1 MASKF
6 FPWTKGDRR
15 NDHAYR
21 VDGLISVD
29 QYPVDRWDSPSDLAA
44 SKKRK
49 KRQRPKP
56 LQLPSTASRAIIDAS
71 STATAPVSNI
81 LAAANDMLR
90 SPVFD
95 DAFSLPQ
102 PNPARP
108 RSRTAPPT
116 PTIAELPGSILLEN
130 QGFPGLSKNAEAGQE
145 NDPSTKRKTL
155 ASPLQMSAPAARIMQ
170 HKKSL
175 SLNTATSRWGS
186 TTAAGSSRASGLF
199 HQTSVESGS
208 SASQEKRSD
217 NSSLLHTPI
226 TEVTESSG
234 TCNFAGSES
243 SNVSAKPMRQTQV
256 SDSEQLNAIVA
267 AQNRQIALLK
277 SQFQHLRISHE
288 AHASTLAE
296 AHRKELEAMKAY
308 VHYLE
313 ESRDSKSPRPHL
325 SIPTRDLRGTS
336 PEASPPTE
344 EGKPP
349 SISDTEATQTKP
361 DDSNTMEQV
370 NEASI
375 SAAETQERVNELN
388 RKLDL
393 ATKHIAA
400 MKDQMEM
407 LVARKDAYKD
417 RAADLEVRV
426 QNNHELLVDLRES
439 EYKLELERRLMHE
452 KYRELKGELDSLR
465 AQPEQ
470 IRISNLEKSLAE
482 EKLRAEL
489 FATQLETMQL
499 RTPMPDTVAEL
510 GKTIDDLKELLK
522 EKDEQLYELQHVNQ
536 ALKLDLEEM
545 NTQQTRVAAQ
555 HEEALASEALKRKAV
570 RDKVKQLDHENTE
583 LKEIVEAQG
592 EDLVVV
598 QDEYERLRKLLH
610 SEVRRQA
617 REAISKSMI
626 PGTPS
631 SADGYLELVAAETR
645 KRVRNLIA
653 KEGEESPLTDPQER
667 IEELE
672 REIQH
677 HVKELIRCKRDNRGY
692 RKDIKRANT
701 KLDKMRNS
709 ICNENTA
716 TNHLQR
722 HLFMQR
728 PITPT
733 TEYSPTND
741 KPDMDGLGISG
752 DLPSPTTSVPL
763 SQANTT
769 VSGNIS
775 EASTLL
781 PQSQP
786 TAPTRSRSNT
796 NKKLPPYPSLPEQI
810 PENASD
816 PSAGNP
822 PPPPSSSYSQ
832 DPPPSSLTSR
842 PRTPRTPT
850 TYKLTPTITERTPSV
865 SSIRP
870 NPSGSPAMLRRPA
883 AQRYYSSE
891 NNNNNQN
898 EAVPAPRR
906 TGTQR
911 SLPENTAGAGARPEE
926 PPRPKTSGSTSKDA
940 RRRKKQQ
947 DAAAASETKDNNN
960 AAADDDD
967 PNAITALPQRPP
979 SGWRAERKSQ
989 EEKLGLLRMRSVING
1004 NIIVNGVGVEGIVG
1018 SALLRRA
1025 TTSSS
1030 GSGGGSSKGGSSS
1043 SGRKKSGSASGAGLG
1058 AQGVVSRF
1066 NTSSTARKRAGT
1078 TGGIMGLGVKEGEDE
1093 RGSWKG
1099 EVVVPVVLE
1108 GAAGRKG

>member
-1 MASKF
+1 
-6 FPWTKGDRR
+6 
-15 NDHAYR
+15 
-21 VDGLISVD
+21 
-29 QYPVDRWDSPSDLAA
+29 
-44 SKKRK
+44 
-49 KRQRPKP
+49 
-56 LQLPSTASRAIIDAS
+56 
-71 STATAPVSNI
+71 
-81 LAAANDMLR
+81 
-90 SPVFD
+90 
-95 DAFSLPQ
+95 
-102 PNPARP
+102 
-108 RSRTAPPT
+108 
-116 PTIAELPGSILLEN
+116 
-130 QGFPGLSKNAEAGQE
+130 
-145 NDPSTKRKTL
+145 
-155 ASPLQMSAPAARIMQ
+155 
-170 HKKSL
+170 
-175 SLNTATSRWGS
+175 
-186 TTAAGSSRASGLF
+186 
-199 HQTSVESGS
+199 
-208 SASQEKRSD
+208 
-217 NSSLLHTPI
+217 
-226 TEVTESSG
+226 
-234 TCNFAGSES
+234 
-243 SNVSAKPMRQTQV
+243 
-256 SDSEQLNAIVA
+256 
-267 AQNRQIALLK
+267 
-277 SQFQHLRISHE
+277 
-288 AHASTLAE
+288 
-296 AHRKELEAMKAY
+296 
-308 VHYLE
+308 
-313 ESRDSKSPRPHL
+313 
-325 SIPTRDLRGTS
+325 
-336 PEASPPTE
+336 
-344 EGKPP
+344 
-349 SISDTEATQTKP
+349 
-361 DDSNTMEQV
+361 MEQV
-370 NEASI
+370 INEASI
-375 SAAETQERVNELN
+375 STAEAQERVNELN

-407 LVARKDAYKD
+407 LVVRKDAYKD

-510 GKTIDDLKELLK
+510 GRTIDDLKELLK

-645 KRVRNLIA
+645 KRVRNLIS
-653 KEGEESPLTDPQER
+653 KEGEDSSALTDPQER
-667 IEELE
+667 IEQLE

-709 ICNENTA
+709 ICNADNTA

-741 KPDMDGLGISG
+741 KPNMDDLGILS

-781 PQSQP
+781 PQSHT

-832 DPPPSSLTSR
+832 DPPPSSLSSR

-870 NPSGSPAMLRRPA
+870 NFSGSPAMLRRPA

-891 NNNNNQN
+891 NNNNQTDPSQ
-898 EAVPAPRR
+898 AAAAMPAPRR

-926 PPRPKTSGSTSKDA
+926 LPRPKTSGSTSKDA

-947 DAAAASETKDNNN
+947 DAATAAAAASENGN
-960 AAADDDD
+960 ANDDDD

-1004 NIIVNGVGVEGIVG
+1004 NIIVGGVGVEGIVG

-1030 GSGGGSSKGGSSS
+1030 GSGGGSSGGKGSSSS
-1043 SGRKKSGSASGAGLG
+1043 SGRKKSGSASGTGLG

-1078 TGGIMGLGVKEGEDE
+1078 TGGIMGLGVKESEDE